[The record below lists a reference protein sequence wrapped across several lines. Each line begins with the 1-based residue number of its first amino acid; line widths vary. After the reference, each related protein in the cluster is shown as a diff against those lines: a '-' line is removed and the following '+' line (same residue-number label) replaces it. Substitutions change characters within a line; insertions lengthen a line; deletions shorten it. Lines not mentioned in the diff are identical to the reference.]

1 MFGMEYKMK
10 QLSIIIPF
18 YNRESYLEKCLESV
32 LLSDCHDI
40 ELILIDDASTDS
52 GGGIAHTQYK
62 ESNFDVQIITHE
74 KRTGPSASRNEGI
87 RYAQGEYLYFMDS
100 DDSIVSEELKNII
113 YILTKNQDI
122 DILLVDYQQILH
134 DRLLSVKK
142 PVGTAAE
149 GMQTMRMVLENTY
162 WNKQLPAQAWRYFVR
177 RELVVKNQINF
188 PESLSYGEDSIFSM
202 RLFQIAH
209 NVYYYPKVFYNY
221 RIDNEDSLTK
231 QAYYNRWKSQEYF
244 KERFHILGSWM
255 QREKESTF
263 LKQWFEQWLHQCIR
277 EFLFEKD
284 WEQMTADIG
293 KSCCMIPRDYM
304 SVLPDDETVDIYLAK
319 YRENLF
325 KELRDAKNVY
335 LLPACQDNVLLAEK
349 WRKFQIRISGFLD
362 NNTSPDNHNLKSVF
376 EYGYTVENLKG
387 KLEKNDLCAY
397 DLYIICHWQSVT
409 DSIFQQLSE
418 AGICKESII
427 TINW

>member
-1 MFGMEYKMK
+1 
-10 QLSIIIPF
+10 
-18 YNRESYLEKCLESV
+18 
-32 LLSDCHDI
+32 
-40 ELILIDDASTDS
+40 
-52 GGGIAHTQYK
+52 
-62 ESNFDVQIITHE
+62 
-74 KRTGPSASRNEGI
+74 
-87 RYAQGEYLYFMDS
+87 
-100 DDSIVSEELKNII
+100 
-113 YILTKNQDI
+113 
-122 DILLVDYQQILH
+122 
-134 DRLLSVKK
+134 
-142 PVGTAAE
+142 
-149 GMQTMRMVLENTY
+149 
-162 WNKQLPAQAWRYFVR
+162 
-177 RELVVKNQINF
+177 
-188 PESLSYGEDSIFSM
+188 
-202 RLFQIAH
+202 
-209 NVYYYPKVFYNY
+209 
-221 RIDNEDSLTK
+221 
-231 QAYYNRWKSQEYF
+231 
-244 KERFHILGSWM
+244 
-255 QREKESTF
+255 
-263 LKQWFEQWLHQCIR
+263 
-277 EFLFEKD
+277 
-284 WEQMTADIG
+284 
-293 KSCCMIPRDYM
+293 MIPRDYM